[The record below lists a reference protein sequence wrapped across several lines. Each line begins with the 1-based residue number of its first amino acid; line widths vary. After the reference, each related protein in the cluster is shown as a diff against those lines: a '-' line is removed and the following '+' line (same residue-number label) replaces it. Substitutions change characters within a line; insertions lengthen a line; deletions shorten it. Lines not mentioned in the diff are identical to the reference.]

1 MARLRGQAKRRK
13 TRAERER
20 RKPYRKERKLVRE
33 ARKRISYLNEKGYTT
48 NTMKVLQNALD
59 RLGINR
65 NLSSLSD
72 SDLRKLSNTSLL
84 QQFVDDKM
92 STKSGIK
99 KTKQAIREKLLT
111 SEKYENISDVESLK
125 IADIFITDI
134 YHTLLE
140 LGYLDSEQVV
150 DLMTDFKDLDS
161 TTIESKM
168 YETFND
174 TNISREDYY
183 GELISRLAEYVQ
195 V

>member
-13 TRAERER
+13 TRAARER